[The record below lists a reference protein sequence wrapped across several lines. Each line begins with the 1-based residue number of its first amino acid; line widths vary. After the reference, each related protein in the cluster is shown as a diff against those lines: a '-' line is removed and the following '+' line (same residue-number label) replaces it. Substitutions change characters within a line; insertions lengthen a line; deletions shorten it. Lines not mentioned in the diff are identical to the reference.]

1 MKAVMNGRMRLKQ
14 MSKAGISEIYNS
26 WKHVVIFNRR
36 KNGLCPHSPFSRK
49 DLVYGVPLVR
59 RLLGYPQTFSKGT
72 RYWQR
77 VLYSHISTQIRP
89 PFSAPNCLTW
99 GTGFFCTMRT
109 GRSWKSSWEIIRSRS
124 VHSRPPVICRAFC
137 SPMDISN
144 TQSYV
149 KQQTGVGRLY
159 SMPKFKHLS

>member
-1 MKAVMNGRMRLKQ
+1 
-14 MSKAGISEIYNS
+14 MSTQPVLQKGFGLWSTTGTKITGISPDVLQRDTLLAAGII
-26 WKHVVIFNRR
+26 
-36 KNGLCPHSPFSRK
+36 LQA
-49 DLVYGVPLVR
+49 VYR
-59 RLLGYPQTFSKGT
+59 NTN
-72 RYWQR
+72 
-77 VLYSHISTQIRP
+77 SHISTQIRP